1 MANIRSA
8 MGKIIDMEAL
18 ASKNEHVRAVGNMPV
33 NARGDIIDGMGRV
46 IKPMTTRVNEM
57 YSQTLGN
64 PSAQVKRKTAAPQA
78 PATPI
83 APKIDLAEL
92 TPIERELEESFEDDV
107 AIEEIK
113 AQEIKKGKK

>member
-1 MANIRSA
+1 MGNHRSA
-8 MGKIIDMEAL
+8 MGKVVDMEAL
-18 ASKNEHVRAVGNMPV
+18 ASRNEHVRAVGNMPV

-64 PSAQVKRKTAAPQA
+64 PSAQVKRKTAAP
-78 PATPI
+78 PVPV